1 MGHQGSARLTALA
14 PPLDICTHLEHATP
28 DRYQASSIELV
39 REEPASAQSDG
50 TKASNRDGAASSSDP
65 GTAILNGFIAARW
78 VDTESVEVT
87 DRVMP

>member
-1 MGHQGSARLTALA
+1 
-14 PPLDICTHLEHATP
+14 
-28 DRYQASSIELV
+28 V

-50 TKASNRDGAASSSDP
+50 TKASNRDGAASSWNP
-65 GTAILNGFIAARW
+65 GTATLNEFVAARW

>member
-1 MGHQGSARLTALA
+1 MGHQGSARLTALT

-28 DRYQASSIELV
+28 DRHQALSVELV

-50 TKASNRDGAASSSDP
+50 TKASNRDGAASSWNP
-65 GTAILNGFIAARW
+65 GTATLNEFIAESW

-87 DRVMP
+87 GRVMP

>member
-1 MGHQGSARLTALA
+1 MGHQVSARLTALT
-14 PPLDICTHLEHATP
+14 PPLGICTHLEHATL
-28 DRYQASSIELV
+28 DRHQASSVELV

-50 TKASNRDGAASSSDP
+50 TKASNRDGAASSWNP
-65 GTAILNGFIAARW
+65 GTATLNEFVAARW